1 MGLLNLFNKTGDKKN
16 ACTAMTTGMV
26 VGVSAVQVNKMHLP
40 IVEYEVKNEKYQIRM
55 AYQLAKKLEKESI
68 VEREVVR
75 ASLNYGN
82 NLKAQV
88 TKLQGMEVKVSYNPE
103 NPKEA
108 VVVE

>member
-1 MGLLNLFNKTGDKKN
+1 M
-16 ACTAMTTGMV
+16 
-26 VGVSAVQVNKMHLP
+26 
-40 IVEYEVKNEKYQIRM
+40 
-55 AYQLAKKLEKESI
+55 
-68 VEREVVR
+68 EREVVR
-75 ASLNYGN
+75 ANLHHGN